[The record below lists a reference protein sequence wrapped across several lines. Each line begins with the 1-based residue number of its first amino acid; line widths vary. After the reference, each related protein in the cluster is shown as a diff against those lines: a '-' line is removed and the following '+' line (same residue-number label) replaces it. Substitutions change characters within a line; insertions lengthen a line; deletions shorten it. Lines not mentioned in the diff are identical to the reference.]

1 MQAAR
6 AEHKPEI
13 AVARA
18 EQVVTPVK
26 AVKDKSQPGSW
37 DETDEYAVGTARAA
51 AAHAAL

>member
-26 AVKDKSQPGSW
+26 AVKDKSHPGSW
-37 DETDEYAVGTARAA
+37 DETDEYAAGMLAAA